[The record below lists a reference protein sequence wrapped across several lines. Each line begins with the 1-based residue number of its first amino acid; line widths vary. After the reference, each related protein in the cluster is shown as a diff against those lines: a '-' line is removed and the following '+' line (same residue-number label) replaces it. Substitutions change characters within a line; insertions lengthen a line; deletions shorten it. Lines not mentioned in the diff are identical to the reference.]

1 MPASRSARAMILAPR
16 SCPSRPGFATTT
28 RILRSAMAASLWRA
42 IREGSG
48 TDERAVAGAGALADA
63 RPNEPAIRAARSQSQ
78 VVAAEVPCAMEPEA
92 GPPRPHAQQLEVAAE
107 QLDVVVAGTAHRGP
121 AQGRRVGHARAG
133 GRPEQPR
140 TGDRGQRARGG

>member
-48 TDERAVAGAGALADA
+48 TDERAVVGAGALAEA
-63 RPNEPAIRAARSQSQ
+63 RPNEPAILAARSPSQ
-78 VVAAEVPCAMEPEA
+78 GVAPAGASAMDAEA
-92 GPPRPHAQQLEVAAE
+92 GPPRPHAQQLAVAAE

-121 AQGRRVGHARAG
+121 AQGRRVGHARAR
-133 GRPEQPR
+133 GRAEQ
-140 TGDRGQRARGG
+140 AV